1 MRQVFIP
8 TFGCS
13 LALTACA
20 AWAQPG
26 ASPPAVAPLVLAQPQ
41 GATAPPE
48 TITLQ
53 DALQRARQ
61 NDAQFQTAVA
71 DAQSAQEDR
80 VQARAGLL
88 PSLSYTT
95 QYIGNQPNGVNP
107 NGRFVSMDG
116 VSLYRAWG
124 VLRQDV
130 SASSLTGTALRRARA
145 MEAEAAA
152 RLEVAQRGLAVTVT
166 RTYYALVTA
175 ERKYATAQESAAQ
188 AQRFLDVAE
197 RQQRL
202 GQVAMSDVIKAQIQS
217 QKQAQAFREAT
228 LGLDT
233 ARLGLSVLVFPD
245 FTERFTVVDD
255 LSAAPPLPV
264 FSEVNALAGRDN
276 PELRAAQA
284 SLDAA
289 SQDERIARFALLP
302 SLSLEADY
310 GIEANA
316 FALHSRIAAQPE
328 LGVLPN
334 LGYALTANLTV
345 PVWDWGGLRSRVRQT
360 QIKARVAKVA
370 LTHTQRA
377 LLAALYGKYNEAL
390 VAKSAVESAQRIADL
405 AAESLRLTNLRYGAG
420 ESTALEVVD
429 AQNTLVQARN
439 AFDDESARYRVALA
453 DLQTLTGSF

>member
-1 MRQVFIP
+1 MGRLLVP
-8 TFGCS
+8 TVAS
-13 LALTACA
+13 ALVLTAYA

-26 ASPPAVAPLVLAQPQ
+26 AALAAQPPLVLAQPQ

-61 NDAQFQTAVA
+61 SDAQFQTAVA
-71 DAQSAQEDR
+71 DSQSAHEDR

-116 VSLYRAWG
+116 VSMYRAWG

-130 SASSLTGTALRRARA
+130 SASSLTGTALHRARA
-145 MEAEAAA
+145 METEAAA

-166 RTYYALVTA
+166 RAYYALVTA

-188 AQRFLDVAE
+188 AQRFLDVAQ

-202 GQVAMSDVIKAQIQS
+202 GQVAMSDVIKAQIQN

-245 FTERFTVVDD
+245 FTERFSVVDD

-264 FSEVNALAGRDN
+264 FSEVNALAGRAN
-276 PELRAAQA
+276 PQLRAAQA

-289 SQDERIARFALLP
+289 SQDERAARFALLP

-334 LGYALTANLTV
+334 LGYAVTANLTI

-360 QIKARVAKVA
+360 QIKTRVAKVA
-370 LTHTQRA
+370 LTQTQRA

>member
-1 MRQVFIP
+1 MQQSFTLTGV
-8 TFGCS
+8 CVLL
-13 LALTACA
+13 LAAPA
-20 AWAQPG
+20 AWAQAG
-26 ASPPAVAPLVLAQPQ
+26 AVQVSPAPFALAQPQ
-41 GATAPPE
+41 GSTAPPE

-61 NDAQFQTAVA
+61 LDAQL
-71 DAQSAQEDR
+71 QSATADSASAREDR
-80 VQARAGLL
+80 TQARAGLL
-88 PSLSYTT
+88 PSVSYTT

-116 VSLYRAWG
+116 VSMYRAWG
-124 VLRQDV
+124 VLRQEL
-130 SASSLTGTALRRARA
+130 SASSLTATPLRRARA
-145 MEAEAAA
+145 LEAEATA
-152 RLEVAQRGLAVTVT
+152 RLDVAQRGLTVAVT
-166 RTYYALVTA
+166 RAYYSLVTS

-188 AQRFLDVAE
+188 AQRFLDVAQ

-217 QKQAQAFREAT
+217 QQQGQAFREAT
-228 LGLDT
+228 LGLDS
-233 ARLGLSVLVFPD
+233 ARLALAVLIYPD
-245 FTERFTVVDD
+245 FSERFTVVDD
-255 LSAAPPLPV
+255 LSAAPSLPA
-264 FSEVNALAGRDN
+264 FSELTSLAGGGN

-284 SLDAA
+284 ALEAA
-289 SQDERIARFALLP
+289 GQDERAARFALLP

-334 LGYALTANLTV
+334 LGYAVTANLTV

-360 QIKARVAKVA
+360 QIKTRAAKVT
-370 LTHTQRA
+370 LTQTQRT
-377 LLAALYGKYNEAL
+377 LVAALYGKYNEAQ
-390 VAKSAVESAQRIADL
+390 VAKAAVDSAQRVADL

-439 AFDDESARYRVALA
+439 AFDDAGARYRVALA